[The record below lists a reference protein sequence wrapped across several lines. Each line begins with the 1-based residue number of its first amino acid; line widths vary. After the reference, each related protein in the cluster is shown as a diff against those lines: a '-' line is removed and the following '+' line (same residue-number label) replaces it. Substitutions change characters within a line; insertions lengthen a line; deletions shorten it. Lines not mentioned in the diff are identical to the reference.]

1 MNDRAFG
8 NTTEPTLQKLL
19 VGLLAVV
26 KESPPDHGTL
36 ACVHLAN
43 LVKAELFER
52 TQQTRM
58 NIDRNECSP
67 KWCTCSPGHECEG
80 HRA

>member
-1 MNDRAFG
+1 MNARAFG

-19 VGLLAVV
+19 MGLLAVV

-36 ACVHLAN
+36 TCVYLAN

-58 NIDRNECSP
+58 NIDQNECPP
-67 KWCTCSPGHECEG
+67 KRCTCSPGHECEE